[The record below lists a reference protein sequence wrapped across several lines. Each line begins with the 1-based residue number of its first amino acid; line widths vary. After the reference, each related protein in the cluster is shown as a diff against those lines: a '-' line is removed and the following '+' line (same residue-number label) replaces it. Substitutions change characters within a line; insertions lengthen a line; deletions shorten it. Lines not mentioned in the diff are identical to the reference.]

1 MQKCLKE
8 HHKKIH
14 MNWCPSQ
21 ELIENQQ
28 KIKLNYEYHKTP
40 KLSIRITGKK
50 DTQGEGE
57 PWWLSFR
64 MMVHVKVKINEITG
78 QVKFS

>member
-14 MNWCPSQ
+14 MNWCPSQGQ

-57 PWWLSFR
+57 PGGYLLGWWCMSKL
-64 MMVHVKVKINEITG
+64 K
-78 QVKFS
+78 